1 MVLPSSLVILLKG
14 GGRVACCDL
23 RWMQGY
29 RGGRHS
35 HPPRPA
41 HAETCALPKLTRPDP
56 RTPRRALCPSSPA
69 QPWAQSFPPADPPI
83 ASQSITRGALF
94 PGGDGEHL
102 EWSFQAR
109 LLLAP
114 QRWIG
119 LRLRLAGCRALSL
132 RSPLGDGE
140 TQCSKI
146 DSGKAPDR
154 SSLRSQGVTPHC
166 GSTLA

>member
-114 QRWIG
+114 KRWIG
-119 LRLRLAGCRALSL
+119 LRLRLARGAGRCHSDRLLAMARRSVRRSIRAKP
-132 RSPLGDGE
+132 R
-140 TQCSKI
+140 I
-146 DSGKAPDR
+146 D
-154 SSLRSQGVTPHC
+154 QVC
-166 GSTLA
+166 GAKE